1 MCSEVIDAMF
11 QPSRYDSV
19 YPYSYLYTY
28 FVTVPHSFMTQ
39 LAYPTAN
46 AKYSKFCS
54 LHSSKNPALPVSH
67 GPILAG
73 TCSPVQLDLHHN

>member
-28 FVTVPHSFMTQ
+28 FVTVPHSFLTQ

-46 AKYSKFCS
+46 AKFSKFVAV
-54 LHSSKNPALPVSH
+54 KILPC
-67 GPILAG
+67 L
-73 TCSPVQLDLHHN
+73 